1 MLLARA
7 NELLTSVYALCVCGP
22 AHPFVM
28 LAGHVGPEDA
38 LHGESSGLLALEPRP
53 LRVHALV
60 LLNDDG

>member
-1 MLLARA
+1 MY
-7 NELLTSVYALCVCGP
+7 VLCVCGP